1 MFHQGDLQSG
11 ISLALQQSKSVTCF
25 VTDESDES
33 RLWEEEWLH
42 DDRIAQLLASKSVNL
57 RLEAGSVEAGFLA
70 AFCPIHKAPA
80 LIVVHNGQLR
90 LSLFAGVEKED
101 FVSQLAA
108 VLGNEG
114 AQKVHQSTPGEAQL
128 QEEARASVTQASPST
143 PAQTTSPPPST
154 PYTEPAP
161 TPAESNTSLTA
172 LLPDRAARLEAE
184 RRREAEAEAAAR
196 REKAAGKRRAV
207 EEEANKSSSSS
218 SQMSYAAQEKLRK
231 QAQKSELQRILERVE
246 ADKRDRREQ
255 AEMRRRL
262 REAEATGSPHPDI
275 SEESRT
281 AATTTTTTSSR
292 GPASKSGTVCLRIL
306 LLDGTQLRDYFPPTS
321 TLASDVRPRVDA
333 ALSSSSSPPPYTFK
347 LLLAPQHPN
356 RHLSASDEA
365 QPLQD
370 IDDVAP
376 SATLILVPVR
386 NAATVSAYTGA
397 GGGYIGSVYVALL
410 ATYNLLASFV
420 GTFFAPFARG
430 GGGGANARSS
440 EEQNDSAAA
449 ASATSSGR
457 DAGSGSGSGT
467 GMGSGNG
474 SAAKDTI
481 RNRAANSNS
490 PAAAAASSSWSA
502 KHMNAASASTSAR
515 SPAGGSNESSGSG
528 LDGQTDNRAA
538 AAAAGA
544 ASGSGSGLGSSS
556 ASGAGRIRTLRDRM
570 GEDDDERRNEYYN
583 GNSLGFEGDDQHHQG
598 GAGGEGKE

>member
-80 LIVVHNGQLR
+80 LVVVHNGQLR

-154 PYTEPAP
+154 P
-161 TPAESNTSLTA
+161 
-172 LLPDRAARLEAE
+172 
-184 RRREAEAEAAAR
+184 
-196 REKAAGKRRAV
+196 EKAAGKRRAV

-231 QAQKSELQRILERVE
+231 KAQKSELQRILERVE

-420 GTFFAPFARG
+420 GTFFAP
-430 GGGGANARSS
+430 
-440 EEQNDSAAA
+440 
-449 ASATSSGR
+449 
-457 DAGSGSGSGT
+457 
-467 GMGSGNG
+467 
-474 SAAKDTI
+474 
-481 RNRAANSNS
+481 
-490 PAAAAASSSWSA
+490 
-502 KHMNAASASTSAR
+502 
-515 SPAGGSNESSGSG
+515 SGSG

-538 AAAAGA
+538 AAAGA
-544 ASGSGSGLGSSS
+544 ASGSGSGLGSGS

-583 GNSLGFEGDDQHHQG
+583 GNSLGFEGDDNQHHQG